1 MKKSLITIFLAI
13 ILGYI
18 CASFILEEYR
28 LSNFEDFNNIYYL
41 QIGAYNKLDNALAD
55 LTSITNKKVI
65 KEDDKYYSYIGITS
79 SIDNANRIK
88 KLYKEQGINVYIKE
102 KYLNNKDF
110 IYDLE
115 QYDILIKN
123 AKSKEEIDKV
133 LETILSS
140 YEVNVLN
147 K

>member
-1 MKKSLITIFLAI
+1 MKKNLITIFLAI

-140 YEVNVLN
+140 YEINVLN